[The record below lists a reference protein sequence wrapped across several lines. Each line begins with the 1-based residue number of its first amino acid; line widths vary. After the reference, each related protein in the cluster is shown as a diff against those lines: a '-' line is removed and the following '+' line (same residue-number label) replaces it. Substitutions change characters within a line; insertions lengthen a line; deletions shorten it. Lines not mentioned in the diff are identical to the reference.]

1 MKNLIVCDIPLRI
14 GGNKLENELIINS
27 MKDND
32 TWFHISDFP
41 SAHMA
46 IEADYTKLSKS
57 TIYRISLELKK
68 HSKFK
73 KSNNIAIIY
82 THRKNVKLTNTVG
95 TVIID
100 SKYKIVNT

>member
-1 MKNLIVCDIPLRI
+1 MKNLIVCNIPIRI
-14 GGNKLENELIINS
+14 GCNKSENELIINS

-32 TWFHISDFP
+32 TWFHINNFP

-46 IEADYTKLSKS
+46 IEADYLNLSKS

-73 KSNNIAIIY
+73 KTNNIAIIY